1 MGFIDYAMKILGLL
15 PPFGSRISAIYHLH
29 DDSLDFHYSIVPR
42 LLSRL
47 KGDHSTP
54 LAYMLLLT
62 FPSELQM
69 MERIERHIL
78 PDQGSEKLLKFKKAF
93 ASDCGMFAVAVCME
107 VIRNNAFAYYNIK
120 RVLS

>member
-1 MGFIDYAMKILGLL
+1 MGFIEYAMKILGPL
-15 PPFGSRISAIYHLH
+15 PPFGSRMSTIYSLH
-29 DDSLDFHYSIVPR
+29 DDTLDSNDAPAPR

-47 KGDHSTP
+47 KKDHGTWFT
-54 LAYMLLLT
+54 YTLLFM

-78 PDQGSEKLLKFKKAF
+78 PDQQSEKASEFRKAF
-93 ASDCGMFAVAVCME
+93 ASNCGMFAVAVCSKA
-107 VIRNNAFAYYNIK
+107 ICNNSCTDQNIN